1 MAKKKVASVDPPEV
15 IELFE
20 TIAAL
25 YPGAGGFD
33 GQDAGGSVV
42 TFSLVSTVFWLPILH
57 STQTRPVQV
66 DGRMFSARPVP
77 DNH

>member
-33 GQDAGGSVV
+33 GQGAGGSVV
-42 TFSLVSTVFWLPILH
+42 TFSLH